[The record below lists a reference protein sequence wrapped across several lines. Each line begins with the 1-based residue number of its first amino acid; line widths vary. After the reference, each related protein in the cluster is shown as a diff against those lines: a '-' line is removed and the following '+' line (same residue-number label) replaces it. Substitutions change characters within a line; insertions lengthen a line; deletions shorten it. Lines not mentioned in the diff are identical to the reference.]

1 MPVLNGCQD
10 CSGTCPNKGGGIR
23 SRFCINAIDDLYFVL
38 QHLRKTKAAIRDR
51 DIQLA
56 LTDELVKA
64 EMLKNRRRMADTLVC
79 YMRAEDDRDDP
90 SKSQP
95 IPPACNLLSFHRAHK
110 TGSHTAR
117 LVLGI
122 LTESIL
128 YTSHVCA
135 YIDAWRS
142 DPIQLKRLRKKAERG
157 DPLTPIEKTQHDDE
171 RFDRTHATGG
181 SSELKE
187 TASFA
192 LLMVRIRKHLAQHC
206 CRGAALAM
214 CTPLVQGKSRN
225 TLLWLH
231 CHKPISNSSTQGLAN
246 AKRRYIVSETHGADS
261 EQLQAALLRIDAGK
275 TMSPAER
282 GDLVWYGQVR
292 ARDIRMVAAE
302 SMFVKPRIYC
312 RTDAGGGW

>member
-1 MPVLNGCQD
+1 M
-10 CSGTCPNKGGGIR
+10 
-23 SRFCINAIDDLYFVL
+23 

-157 DPLTPIEKTQHDDE
+157 DPLTPIEKTQHDAE
-171 RFDRTHATGG
+171 RFDRTHPAGG

-192 LLMVRIRKHLAQHC
+192 LLMVGVCEDHEQHC
-206 CRGAALAM
+206 CSSAALAV
-214 CTPLVQGKSRN
+214 CKLLVQRIGQN
-225 TLLWLH
+225 L
-231 CHKPISNSSTQGLAN
+231 
-246 AKRRYIVSETHGADS
+246 ET
-261 EQLQAALLRIDAGK
+261 
-275 TMSPAER
+275 
-282 GDLVWYGQVR
+282 VCYGSIT
-292 ARDIRMVAAE
+292 IRP
-302 SMFVKPRIYC
+302 F
-312 RTDAGGGW
+312 